1 MYRLLRHQRKQK
13 KKSQERIEAQKE
25 THKEIAELV
34 SGQGKTFS
42 LKSIENSQQLEM
54 MNEEELISES
64 EEEEEPL
71 LIDRTWS
78 EDKEEDEEE
87 EEMEDEEERK
97 EEVEEVGEDE
107 DELEWESND
116 DTEEENKEESNY
128 MYITPVHLF
137 RVYSKHTLV
146 YSLCSFLYILVY
158 SCTCMFILV
167 YSCSTYFHIFLYIC
181 IYSFLYTPCIIVHI
195 FCIFLFISLFPGN
208 PLLVHLE
215 EESNRRSRL
224 VKQWFNNPAFSGLN
238 IEEDEEEEMERALK
252 KYRQIKNT
260 KEDGKADTNIKRY

>member
-87 EEMEDEEERK
+87 EEMEDEEEGK

-137 RVYSKHTLV
+137 LVYSKHTLV
-146 YSLCSFLYILVY
+146 YSLCSFLYILVHACSFLYTHVVHTFIY
-158 SCTCMFILV
+158 SCTYVFIHFCIPLALLFICFV
-167 YSCSTYFHIFLYIC
+167 YSCSFPYFQVIPYW
-181 IYSFLYTPCIIVHI
+181 
-195 FCIFLFISLFPGN
+195 FIWKRSLTDV
-208 PLLVHLE
+208 LV
-215 EESNRRSRL
+215 
-224 VKQWFNNPAFSGLN
+224 W
-238 IEEDEEEEMERALK
+238 
-252 KYRQIKNT
+252 
-260 KEDGKADTNIKRY
+260 